1 MPIHVLALG
10 ANFGQIFEANVDCVI
25 VDPVEIAANLKSRKK
40 WNKLSL
46 SKYMGCKIILGK
58 INGDPMGVDGKVHW
72 VNKKV
77 FNKIDEHNKLQ
88 ILKLIC
94 I

>member
-1 MPIHVLALG
+1 
-10 ANFGQIFEANVDCVI
+10 
-25 VDPVEIAANLKSRKK
+25 
-40 WNKLSL
+40 
-46 SKYMGCKIILGK
+46 MGCKIILGK